1 MKTRSFF
8 IMALLCL
15 VFSACLAQSQPLKTK
30 ISLKVNNA
38 TLPQV
43 LQSIQQK
50 YAIRFSYL
58 NNDLPPKNRVSAEI
72 QDKTL
77 AEVLDVLLANTNVGY
92 LEKNGQVIIKKG
104 LPKSLPKASTLNK
117 LPPPTSS
124 TPAKPTPRTTPTP
137 AEVKPEPTQKKVETV
152 VTPPSTSAAEEPA
165 SVPDT
170 LATQSVSDTSA
181 ARTSITIKRVKTIA
195 FDEDSL
201 EIKPYHLGIIYPLS
215 TNGTRA
221 NEYVNRVSAH
231 LLVGTAAGNQGAE
244 FAGIGNI
251 DKKYVRG
258 FQFGGYFNIIGNRD
272 KLTPVT
278 DSVIN
283 RYSLQGGQFA
293 GFLNVASGNSNGV
306 QFAGF
311 LNVSRNITGVQGAGF
326 MNIARDVKGAQLS
339 GFINKARYV
348 RGTQIGFLN
357 FADSINGVPVGFLSF
372 VKHGGYHHAEIY
384 VADDFNVNITYKIGV
399 PKFYTLF
406 ALGAELDDKKR
417 WGYGAGF
424 GSEWTLYKRLHLNT
438 DVVSYYVIE
447 KSYENFPDGLFEDYE
462 LNMLNKFRLLGTVQ
476 LANHLSFFGGPT
488 FNVMVSKYQ
497 EPGESEVG
505 STFPKHTFFNKTDFF
520 DTNVKMWIGFN
531 AGIRF

>member
-15 VFSACLAQSQPLKTK
+15 IFSTGWAQSQPLKTK

-58 NNDLPPKNRVSAEI
+58 NNDLPPKNRISAEI
-72 QDKTL
+72 EDKTL
-77 AEVLDVLLANTNVGY
+77 AEVLDVLLANTTVGY

-104 LPKSLPKASTLNK
+104 LPKSLPKASTLSK
-117 LPPPTSS
+117 LPLPTSN
-124 TPAKPTPRTTPTP
+124 TPVKPTPKPTTTPVET
-137 AEVKPEPTQKKVETV
+137 KPEPTPKIPETS
-152 VTPPSTSAAEEPA
+152 VTPPSSSIADEPY
-165 SVPDT
+165 STKDT
-170 LATQSVSDTSA
+170 LATQSSTDSNTE
-181 ARTSITIKRVKTIA
+181 RTTVTIKTVKTVA

-201 EIKPYHLGIIYPLS
+201 EIKPFHLGIIYPIS

-231 LLVGTAAGNQGAE
+231 LLVGTAAGSQGVE
-244 FAGIGNI
+244 FAGVGNI

-258 FQFGGYFNIIGNRD
+258 FQFSGYFSIIGNRD
-272 KLTPVT
+272 KLTPIT
-278 DSVIN
+278 DSAID

-293 GFLNVASGNSNGV
+293 GFLNIAGGNSSGV

-339 GFINKARYV
+339 GFLNKARYV
-348 RGTQIGFLN
+348 HGTQLGFIN
-357 FADSINGVPVGFLSF
+357 VADSINGVPIGFLSF
-372 VKHGGYHHAEIY
+372 VKHGGYHHAEVY
-384 VADDFNVNITYKIGV
+384 AADDFNVNLAYKIGV
-399 PKFYTLF
+399 PKFYTIF

-438 DVVSYYVIE
+438 DVVSYYVVE
-447 KSYENFPDGLFEDYE
+447 KSYEKFPDGLFEDYE
-462 LNMLNKFRLLGTVQ
+462 LNMLNKFRLLGTIQ
-476 LANHLSFFGGPT
+476 LANHLSLFGGPT
-488 FNVMVSKYQ
+488 FNVMVSEYQ
-497 EPGESEVG
+497 EPGETEVG
-505 STFPKHTFFNKTDFF
+505 STFPKHTFYNKTNFF